1 MNQAQARSHTL
12 QQAAAV
18 VFAMVAILPL
28 LVFVWTLSRLDVL
41 DTLAAALGLGLAL
54 AVALV
59 GFACFRVL
67 MGRLSELVQAVGRVV
82 GRRGSPTADPEGPQA
97 GGVVRGNA
105 LAAPPAADTPA
116 ASQRQGRSSAGPLA
130 DLADLKVPGLRAI
143 REVEDLDQAIAIL
156 WKQEAMA
163 LRGRRVHVSTM
174 TSLRPI
180 AGTLV
185 GVTDD
190 GLLLEDGSERV
201 VVGYKGISTIDPA

>member
-1 MNQAQARSHTL
+1 MSQARDRSHTL

-41 DTLAAALGLGLAL
+41 ETLEAALGLGLAL

-67 MGRLSELVQAVGRVV
+67 MGRLSELVQAVGRAVE
-82 GRRGSPTADPEGPQA
+82 RKDSPTADPEGPQA

-116 ASQRQGRSSAGPLA
+116 APQRQGRSSAGSW
-130 DLADLKVPGLRAI
+130 ADLKVPGLRAI
-143 REVEDLDQAIAIL
+143 REVEDLDEAIAIL

-190 GLLLEDGSERV
+190 GLLLEDGSEQV
-201 VVGYKGISTIDPA
+201 VVGYKGISTIDPT